1 MVEMKDAIQA
11 KKILARFGLRLS
23 RLEKRAETTEATI
36 KDIKA
41 VIKEEEEIIEAY
53 KKEHEND

>member
-1 MVEMKDAIQA
+1 MVEIKDAIQA
-11 KKILARFGLRLS
+11 KKILARFGSRLS

-41 VIKEEEEIIEAY
+41 VIKEEEEIIETY
-53 KKEHEND
+53 RKEHEND